1 MSRAEIE
8 TKLMEVAHRI
18 AAMGHQPPE
27 GTLTPEAKAAL
38 DEQAELLRAYY
49 GQPPIAPETPDGEDP
64 ARRARIVSLAR
75 EIYLRR
81 LARES
86 AEDFRTLPDAAPADF
101 DSSSEIARVS
111 LMCAEDF
118 EVAFDVWTEERNK
131 P

>member
-1 MSRAEIE
+1 MTRSEFDP
-8 TKLMEVAHRI
+8 KLLDLAHKM
-18 AAMGHQPPE
+18 AALPVSDV
-27 GTLTPEAKAAL
+27 LTPEARAL
-38 DEQAELLRAYY
+38 LHEQATLLDAYRRA
-49 GQPPIAPETPDGEDP
+49 GVVETPDGEDP

-81 LARES
+81 LATES
-86 AEDFRTLPDAAPADF
+86 AEDFRTFPDADPADF
-101 DSSSEIARVS
+101 DSSTNIARVS